1 MDNFLSFLL
10 VLLCLCLE
18 GIFSGGELALVA
30 SDVNKIRQRAQ
41 GGSRQAKRVLKL
53 LEKPDWF
60 LATTL
65 TGTNLCVVT
74 STTVATAFFI
84 TRFGPAQGAVIS
96 IFVMIP
102 TLLVM
107 GEIVPKS
114 LFQQHAESVA
124 EKLSWFIWTASWILF
139 PVVFLISRIS
149 RGTVRI
155 STGDQ
160 NLKSASYITR
170 DGLKFILKSHGDGS
184 DMLSTEKDMIRH
196 IFDFSEVKVDQI
208 MVPLSM
214 MAALPVT
221 ATIRE
226 AAILVAEKKCLRLPV
241 YQDHILNI
249 IGILHYFDLL
259 EALHRASDRSAS
271 DQDTIGSLLRPAAFY
286 VPENKLAKD
295 LLIELQSTRE
305 RMAIVVDE
313 YGGAVGIVTID
324 DILEQIVGEIHDE
337 YDSGTI
343 LYKKIGAGKYL
354 FNARISL
361 ERMKLLIP
369 VEIPKGNFDTL
380 GGFLLHRMGRIPK
393 RKEIFRSGDILFVIE
408 DVDMKSIKEVLV
420 TFPAGLERIGEKSGN
435 G

>member
-1 MDNFLSFLL
+1 
-10 VLLCLCLE
+10 
-18 GIFSGGELALVA
+18 
-30 SDVNKIRQRAQ
+30 
-41 GGSRQAKRVLKL
+41 
-53 LEKPDWF
+53 
-60 LATTL
+60 
-65 TGTNLCVVT
+65 
-74 STTVATAFFI
+74 
-84 TRFGPAQGAVIS
+84 
-96 IFVMIP
+96 
-102 TLLVM
+102 
-107 GEIVPKS
+107 
-114 LFQQHAESVA
+114 
-124 EKLSWFIWTASWILF
+124 
-139 PVVFLISRIS
+139 
-149 RGTVRI
+149 
-155 STGDQ
+155 
-160 NLKSASYITR
+160 
-170 DGLKFILKSHGDGS
+170 
-184 DMLSTEKDMIRH
+184 MIRH

-226 AAILVAEKKCLRLPV
+226 AVILVAEKKCLRLPI

-337 YDSGTI
+337 YDSGNI
-343 LYKKIGAGKYL
+343 LYKKIGSGKYL

-420 TFPAGLERIGEKSGN
+420 IFPAGLDRIGEKSGN